1 MGKLLLGTCLACML
15 QTQQCE
21 LRNSTAAKLQKQY
34 QQQLQPYFP
43 KAQVRAFPDRG
54 LLLGI
59 SCAKNLGPA
68 ALETV
73 QAQATKKI
81 QSLSPV
87 SRFMTWLGGLHTV
100 GLGFE
105 QSILVL
111 ELGSGSQKW
120 VPAET
125 LDGYTQTYADFC
137 R

>member
-1 MGKLLLGTCLACML
+1 MSKLLLGMCLACIV

-21 LRNSTAAKLQKQY
+21 LRHSTAAKVGKQF
-34 QQQLQPYFP
+34 QQQFQPYFP
-43 KAQVRAFPDRG
+43 RAQVRAFPERG

-81 QSLSPV
+81 QSLAPL
-87 SRFMTWLGGLHTV
+87 SRVAAWIGGLHTV

-105 QSILVL
+105 QSILAV
-111 ELGSGSQKW
+111 ELATGNQKW
-120 VPAET
+120 VPAEN
-125 LDGYTQTYADFC
+125 LGGYAQAYSDFC

>member
-1 MGKLLLGTCLACML
+1 L

-21 LRNSTAAKLQKQY
+21 LRNTTAAKVQRQF

-54 LLLGI
+54 LLPGI

-73 QAQATKKI
+73 QAQATKKT
-81 QSLSPV
+81 QSLPPR
-87 SRFMTWLGGLHTV
+87 SRVVAWIGGLHTV
-100 GLGFE
+100 GLGFVSRAFWWWSWE
-105 QSILVL
+105 RAN
-111 ELGSGSQKW
+111 QKW
-120 VPAET
+120 VPAEN
-125 LDGYTQTYADFC
+125 LGGYAQTYSDFC

>member
-1 MGKLLLGTCLACML
+1 MSKLLLGICLACAL

-21 LRNSTAAKLQKQY
+21 WRNTTAGKVQRQF

-68 ALETV
+68 ARETV

-81 QSLSPV
+81 QSLPPL
-87 SRFMTWLGGLHTV
+87 SRVVAGIGGLHTV

-105 QSILVL
+105 QSILVV
-111 ELGSGSQKW
+111 ELGTGKQKW
-120 VPAET
+120 VPAENFG
-125 LDGYTQTYADFC
+125 GYAQTYSDFC